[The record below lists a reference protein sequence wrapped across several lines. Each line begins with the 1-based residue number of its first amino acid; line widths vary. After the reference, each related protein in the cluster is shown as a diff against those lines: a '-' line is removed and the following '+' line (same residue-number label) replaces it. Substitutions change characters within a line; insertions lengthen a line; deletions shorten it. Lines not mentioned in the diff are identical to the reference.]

1 MGRKFVRISR
11 FVEKLINCSLTSTTM
26 HLEIKNTFHNLGE
39 KVANFSVFT
48 SPQIILEEILAD
60 LGTTPEK

>member
-1 MGRKFVRISR
+1 
-11 FVEKLINCSLTSTTM
+11 M

-39 KVANFSVFT
+39 NVANFSVFT